1 MTERSAAVR
10 SAWAEGVT
18 YFAVA
23 LLITVGIFQVLQGL
37 AAVLDKGFY
46 VAAVGNVFALNVTA
60 WGWIHL
66 VIGIVAV
73 AIGIGLFSGRV
84 WARGAGMGIAVLQA
98 NENEFDAGQPW
109 DYVSGSP
116 DVGGHSVIV
125 GGYGPPQGGPLGGD
139 ERFIT
144 WAAETSFTD
153 EFWQR
158 EVDECWAVIWPEHLG
173 SAEFMAGMDLATFSA
188 DYAAITGRPF
198 PVPVPLPPPPV
209 PVPPVPD
216 IATPADVALAHALGQ
231 WPYMH
236 HVGGNRQAANAV
248 VTWERAKN
256 LGPG

>member
-98 NENEFDAGQPW
+98 IVQFMFLPYYPVWSIVIIAL
-109 DYVSGSP
+109 
-116 DVGGHSVIV
+116 DVAI
-125 GGYGPPQGGPLGGD
+125 
-139 ERFIT
+139 I
-144 WAAETSFTD
+144 WA
-153 EFWQR
+153 
-158 EVDECWAVIWPEHLG
+158 
-173 SAEFMAGMDLATFSA
+173 LATYRSH
-188 DYAAITGRPF
+188 
-198 PVPVPLPPPPV
+198 
-209 PVPPVPD
+209 
-216 IATPADVALAHALGQ
+216 TP
-231 WPYMH
+231 
-236 HVGGNRQAANAV
+236 
-248 VTWERAKN
+248 
-256 LGPG
+256 